1 MDTEELIRRCKGI
14 SLNGET
20 RGKVTFRGNM
30 KLKGEKIV
38 AGCLMGNVL
47 HNREVN
53 LEGLRSAMSQV
64 WRTVRE
70 VRIEELGD
78 NIFMFKFA
86 TEANKKRILTGGPWH
101 FNRALMVLIEPTG
114 LGEVTKQSFSHASF
128 WVQIH
133 NVPIMCM
140 NEKTIREFGKEIGK
154 VEEVGTNAEGEC
166 IGKYARLRVSVDV
179 TKPLVKILSLE
190 PEEDERVVEI
200 GDMEKESCEAEQGD
214 GKKKEIFMPVL
225 YEKLPDF
232 CYVCGCVGHQFRECN
247 QYKGQT
253 RDEMAY
259 GPWLKALT
267 NAEKLKLNKGKERW
281 KMDDDNQ
288 RRNVQSQPKAQ
299 ENSGRELQLVNKSSE
314 ENSKGGSTRHQP
326 DSDASSP
333 KGVEVVFS
341 KVSEKS
347 GQKLV
352 CSAASEHVTEAW
364 GSAAE
369 IKNANEREFRDG
381 NAPNKNE
388 KEKEKEFQYSQG
400 SQAQVKE
407 SPNEPHAESG
417 LGETARTYATQKKI
431 KKRKWKLQARAIER
445 TPVNVERVKNLKRF
459 NGEFNGDSPEA
470 KRRRQ
475 SSEFQTESCASEA
488 KGKWELE
495 IQQTREVEM
504 IVTNMEELTAEAGCQ
519 PRRQL

>member
-20 RGKVTFRGNM
+20 RGKVTFRGNL

-38 AGCLMGNVL
+38 AGCLMGKVL
-47 HNREVN
+47 QNREVN
-53 LEGLRSAMSQV
+53 LEGLRAAMSQV

-70 VRIEELGD
+70 VRIEELGE

-86 TEANKKRILTGGPWH
+86 TEADKKRILTGGPWH

-114 LGEVTKQSFSHASF
+114 LGEVTKQSFSHAPF

-140 NEKTIREFGKEIGK
+140 NEETIREFGKEIGK

-190 PEEDERVVEI
+190 PEDDEKVVEI
-200 GDMEKESCEAEQGD
+200 GDMEKESSEAEQGD
-214 GKKKEIFMPVL
+214 GKNKEIFMPVL

-267 NAEKLKLNKGKERW
+267 NAEKIKLNKGKERW
-281 KMDDDNQ
+281 TMDDDNQ

-299 ENSGRELQLVNKSSE
+299 ENSGRELQMGNKSSE
-314 ENSKGGSTRHQP
+314 EDSKGGSTRHQP
-326 DSDASSP
+326 DSDAGSP

-341 KVSEKS
+341 KVSGKS

-352 CSAASEHVTEAW
+352 CPAVSEHVAEAW
-364 GSAAE
+364 GSAAG
-369 IKNANEREFRDG
+369 IKNANEREFRGG

-400 SQAQVKE
+400 SQAQIKA
-407 SPNEPHAESG
+407 SPTEPHAESG

-445 TPVNVERVKNLKRF
+445 TLVNVERVKNLKRL

-470 KRRRQ
+470 KRQRQ
-475 SSEFQTESCASEA
+475 SSEFQTESCAPEA
-488 KGKWELE
+488 KGKGELE

-504 IVTNMEELTAEAGCQ
+504 TITNMEELTAEAGCQ